1 LVDWSKIPDRIR
13 QLVRGKQGLPLDDDL
28 FQGLIHTT
36 DDRERTRLST
46 RNVYRHAYMNLLAK
60 IGGDGLDGSDGD
72 EWEAMRLWAEEER
85 HLFIAEEGARAE
97 AFINA
102 LARKQQ
108 EQVPITNI
116 TMQNQP
122 LGQQPQQEQKK
133 GWLHR

>member
-1 LVDWSKIPDRIR
+1 LHQERLGLVDWSKIPDRIR

-36 DDRERTRLST
+36 DDRERTRLT
-46 RNVYRHAYMNLLAK
+46 ERNIYRHAAMDMLAEY
-60 IGGDGLDGSDGD
+60 GG
-72 EWEAMRLWAEEER
+72 EAFECFRTLAEEER
-85 HLFIAEEGARAE
+85 HLFIAQEGLRAE

-108 EQVPITNI
+108 EQVPVTNI

-122 LGQQPQQEQKK
+122 PGQQQPQEQKK